1 MAGLV
6 FPNDAGEINY
16 ALCMGHNYTSTDPF
30 HQLCSGTLLP
40 CLKFQIIHQH
50 VHIFL
55 SLCVLFIYY
64 SDILISLDLT
74 LGKEELILD
83 PAE

>member
-30 HQLCSGTLLP
+30 HRPSSATLHPALSFTQSINTFAYS
-40 CLKFQIIHQH
+40 FQY
-50 VHIFL
+50 
-55 SLCVLFIYY
+55 VLFIYLGH
-64 SDILISLDLT
+64 IFISLCLT
-74 LGKEELILD
+74 LGG
-83 PAE
+83 